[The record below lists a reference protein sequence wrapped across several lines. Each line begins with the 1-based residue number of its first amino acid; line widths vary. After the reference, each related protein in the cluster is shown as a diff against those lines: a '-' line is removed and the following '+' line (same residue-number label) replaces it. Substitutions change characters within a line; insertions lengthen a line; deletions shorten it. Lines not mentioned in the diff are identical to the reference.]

1 MKFDNTVVVFKY
13 NQTKHLT
20 VITKDQEFVTQNG
33 VINFNDIKSLPSIVK
48 TNKNIEYQV
57 YVPSFDEFIL
67 LMKRGP
73 QIIYPKDMGTILIAG
88 NINKYSKILE
98 IGTGSG
104 ALTLFLSLLL
114 SSHGELFSLDESR
127 KNQLRAKKTIDRF
140 TSSISFEDKVVDVNY
155 INSKLSEFK
164 FNEIESEIDT
174 IITDVPEP
182 WEFFQLNKINKNIIW
197 VSYLPSISQV
207 EKTVNVLN
215 ENNFT
220 NIKVTET
227 LNREWIVN
235 KKILRPKNEMV
246 GHTAFVVSGRY
257 LIS

>member
-1 MKFDNTVVVFKY
+1 MNFDNTVVVFKY
-13 NQTKHLT
+13 NQTKHLS

-33 VINFNDIKSLPSIVK
+33 LINFNDIKSLPSIVK

-246 GHTAFVVSGRY
+246 GHTGFVVSGRY

>member
-13 NQTKHLT
+13 NQTKYLS

-33 VINFNDIKSLPSIVK
+33 VINFNDINSLPSIVK

-246 GHTAFVVSGRY
+246 GHTGFVVSGRY

>member
-13 NQTKHLT
+13 NQTKYLS

-33 VINFNDIKSLPSIVK
+33 VINFNDINSLPSIVK

-140 TSSISFEDKVVDVNY
+140 TSSISFEDKLVNVNY

-246 GHTAFVVSGRY
+246 GHTGFVVSGRY

>member
-1 MKFDNTVVVFKY
+1 
-13 NQTKHLT
+13 
-20 VITKDQEFVTQNG
+20 
-33 VINFNDIKSLPSIVK
+33 
-48 TNKNIEYQV
+48 
-57 YVPSFDEFIL
+57 
-67 LMKRGP
+67 MKRGP

-140 TSSISFEDKVVDVNY
+140 TSSISFEDKLVDVNY

-182 WEFFQLNKINKNIIW
+182 WEFFHLNKINENIIW

-246 GHTAFVVSGRY
+246 GHTGFVVSGRY